1 MRKPIKHYP
10 NYISFGNK
18 ENSVY
23 LVARRFGGLW
33 ILSSFQASQAA
44 YPEQTEYN
52 PQSHFG

>member
-1 MRKPIKHYP
+1 MGMPIKHYP